1 MAAIYINYP
10 NPHIEVHHDAQ
21 CGFTKR
27 DGTSKRKKKVESA
40 LDGIRLIRAIEAKKI
55 KFRAVAGLNGLWV
68 VTSDEEARGLAREIA
83 PSMRSTYRVTP
94 AFPVREHC

>member
-1 MAAIYINYP
+1 MAAIYVNYP
-10 NPHIEVHHDAQ
+10 NPHVAVHHDAQ

-27 DGTSKRKKKVESA
+27 AGTSKRKKKVESA

-55 KFRAVAGLNGLWV
+55 KFSAVAGLNGLWV
-68 VTSDEEARGLAREIA
+68 VTASKDALGLAREIA
-83 PSMRSTYRVTP
+83 ASMRSTYRVTP